1 MKKNDIIIVI
11 ATLIY
16 SYLFYDQTPGINI
29 FLFSVV
35 ITFLMAL
42 KDYNLFSNGLWLIS
56 SIGALVSGAMALLH
70 GTGLP
75 VFANI
80 VSLSMAASF
89 SIRKDSS
96 LIFALLY
103 AAYSYFFSLINI
115 FARLFERSE
124 RKEERTPQ
132 SYSLLF
138 VTVIPVIIT
147 LIFFFIY
154 RSANPYFDE
163 LVSNIRFDFLSW
175 GLIGFTII
183 GFVLLYGYFN
193 QMDILSLVYKDLTS
207 PDRLINDE
215 STFSKPLLNINNE
228 NISGIVL
235 FVMLNLLLLI
245 VNIVDVYSLSVVTE
259 FPEGFQYSQI
269 VHQGINSLILSIVIA
284 IAIILFYFRG
294 SLNFYEGN
302 TAIKILA
309 VVWIIQNS
317 ILVVTCGIKNFH
329 YIDEHGL
336 TYKRIGVY
344 IYLIMTVAGL
354 LTTFIKIVSAKSN
367 WFLFRKNAWVGY
379 AVLILSCLWNWDM
392 LIVKYNLSGIA
403 AKTDLIYNASLS
415 DAGLP
420 DLISYCKKNPQQLR
434 DNKSFLIALD
444 IRKKAFIKEFEE
456 RDWQSWNMDDDDI
469 YHELKS
475 MENLPGIF

>member
-42 KDYNLFSNGLWLIS
+42 KDNSLFSNKLWIIS

-80 VSLSMAASF
+80 ISLSMAASF
-89 SIRKDSS
+89 SLRKDSS

-103 AAYSYFFSLINI
+103 SVYSYLFSLINI

-124 RKEERTPQ
+124 RKEEQTPQ

-154 RSANPYFDE
+154 RNANPFFDE
-163 LVSNIRFDFLSW
+163 LVGNIRFDFLSW
-175 GLIGFTII
+175 GLTGFTIM
-183 GFVLLYGYFN
+183 GFVLFYGYFN
-193 QMDILSLVYKDLTS
+193 QMDILPLLYKDITS
-207 PDRLINDE
+207 PDRLVNDE
-215 STFSKPLLNINNE
+215 SSFSKPLLNINNE

-235 FVMLNLLLLI
+235 FAMLNLLILI
-245 VNIVDVYSLSVVTE
+245 VNIVDVYSLSIVTE
-259 FPEGFQYSQI
+259 FPEGFHYSYV

-294 SLNFYEGN
+294 SLNFYESN
-302 TAIKILA
+302 TAIKTLA
-309 VVWIIQNS
+309 LLWIIQNT
-317 ILVVTCGIKNFH
+317 ILVITCGIKNFH

-344 IYLIMTVAGL
+344 IYLLMTLAGL

-379 AVLILSCLWNWDM
+379 AVLMLSCLWNWDM

-403 AKTDLIYNASLS
+403 AKTDLIYNGTLS
-415 DAGLP
+415 DVALP
-420 DLISYCKKNPQQLR
+420 DLISYCKQNPHQMK
-434 DNKSFLIALD
+434 DDKSFLITLD
-444 IRKKAFIKEFEE
+444 IRKKAFMKDFEN

-475 MENLPGIF
+475 MEN